1 MADLFPFRRSLY
13 LVEFDMAR
21 AIASLKS
28 GEPVIPVWCD
38 RIHQHLAGKLKGWDI
53 PRPSVICAEP
63 TPALPRKK
71 KLKWI

>member
-28 GEPVIPVWCD
+28 GELVIPVWCD
-38 RIHQHLAGKLKGWDI
+38 RIHQRLAGKLKGWDI
-53 PRPSVICAEP
+53 PMLSVICAEP
-63 TPALPRKK
+63 TPCFSKE
-71 KLKWI
+71 